1 MASMAIFSRSRT
13 LMKIL
18 NHHNP
23 HHDFTIFKPIST
35 FPFLSQ
41 EAQLAEPPP
50 PPSPSQTTTST
61 TSTATSLPPNPAS
74 GSPLYNQNWRN
85 RYPPSLSENSSSL
98 MPVGIFN
105 QRAGS
110 RSQALS
116 QTLDVQGLMD
126 LFADWMTSQRW
137 NDMKQL
143 FELWVMSLDNNG
155 KPNRPDVSL
164 YNHYLRANLMLG
176 ASAAQ
181 LLELVSQMDDFNITP
196 NTASFN
202 LVLKSMVQAREID
215 AAEKLLERMLQTGKE
230 YKESLPDDE
239 SYDLV
244 LGMLF
249 ATGQIDTAMK
259 FMDVALD
266 NGYMLAMSVFN
277 ECVLSC
283 LQRWRLDS
291 LMYIIQRCKKMEQNK
306 ALCPSWD
313 LCNHIADVAM
323 QANNSEL
330 VFYALEF
337 MARWIRRGQTERP
350 QVLLSVDEGLL
361 VSVLATAGRTYSSK
375 LLDASWS
382 FLKSS
387 LRQKKIP
394 NPESCLAKIYAYSSL
409 GNLPKAFGTLRE
421 LEASYSSAD
430 NEALEDL
437 FSPFTSLNP
446 LVLACSNKG
455 FATLDEVYYQ
465 LENLSQANPPY
476 KSVAAL
482 NCVVLGCA
490 NIWDVDRAYQT
501 FSAIDASFGLTPDIH
516 SYNSLICAFGKLNKR
531 DEATKVFEHFVSL
544 GVKANATTY
553 CLLVDAHL
561 VKRDS
566 KAAIS
571 VIQDMVTAGYEPSK
585 EMLKKIRRRCIRE
598 MDYESDEKVVS
609 FASQFK
615 IRMNN
620 ESRRNMLF
628 NLDYSTEYA

>member
-1 MASMAIFSRSRT
+1 MAIFSRTRALIKS
-13 LMKIL
+13 L
-18 NHHNP
+18 NHRNP
-23 HHDFTIFKPIST
+23 HHDFTIFKAIST

-50 PPSPSQTTTST
+50 PPSPSEATTTTTST
-61 TSTATSLPPNPAS
+61 VTPLPPNPAS

-85 RYPPSLSENSSSL
+85 PYPPSLNENSSSL
-98 MPVGIFN
+98 VPLGIFN
-105 QRAGS
+105 QRAAS
-110 RSQALS
+110 RLQALS

-126 LFADWMTSQRW
+126 LFAEWMTSQRW
-137 NDMKQL
+137 DDIKQL
-143 FELWVMSLDNNG
+143 FELWVSSLDKNG
-155 KPNRPDVSL
+155 KPNVPDASL

-176 ASAAQ
+176 ASAAE
-181 LLELVSQMDDFNITP
+181 LLELVSLMDGFDISP

-202 LVLKSMVQAREID
+202 LVLKAMVQAREID
-215 AAEKLLERMLQTGKE
+215 AAQKLLERMLQTGKE
-230 YKESLPDDE
+230 YKESLPNDE

-259 FMDVALD
+259 YIEVALD
-266 NGYMLAMSVFN
+266 AGYMLAMNVFH

-291 LMYIIQRCKKMEQNK
+291 LMYVIQRCKKMEQNK

-313 LCNHIADVAM
+313 LCNHIADAAM
-323 QANNSEL
+323 QTNKSEL
-330 VFYALEF
+330 VYYALES
-337 MARWIRRGQTERP
+337 MAKWIHRGKNSRP
-350 QVLLSVDEGLL
+350 QVLRSVDEGL
-361 VSVLATAGRTYSSK
+361 VASALATAGRTYDSK
-375 LLDASWS
+375 LLEGSWS
-382 FLKSS
+382 ILKHSS
-387 LRQKKIP
+387 HQKRIP
-394 NPESCLAKIYAYSSL
+394 NPGSYLAKIYAYSSL

-421 LEASYSSAD
+421 LEATYGNAD
-430 NEALEDL
+430 NAALEDL

-455 FATLDEVYYQ
+455 FVALDEVYYQ

-482 NCVVLGCA
+482 NCVILGCA

-531 DEATKVFEHFVSL
+531 DEATKVYQHFVGL

-553 CLLVDAHL
+553 SLLVDSHL
-561 VKRDS
+561 VKRDT

-585 EMLKKIRRRCIRE
+585 EMLKKIRRRCVRE
-598 MDYESDEKVVS
+598 MDYDSDEKVVS
-609 FASQFK
+609 FAREFK